1 MEKETGYGNYAYR
14 AEPQVSKRSPD
25 VALYAIQRCEEL
37 QNELNNACE
46 EIGKLTRE
54 LDEAKKYIDLLRES
68 RNEIQESEIYC

>member
-1 MEKETGYGNYAYR
+1 MSETNYGNFSEYK
-14 AEPQVSKRSPD
+14 EPQVSKRSPD

-54 LDEAKKYIDLLRES
+54 LEEAKKYIDLLREN
-68 RNEIQESEIYC
+68 RNV